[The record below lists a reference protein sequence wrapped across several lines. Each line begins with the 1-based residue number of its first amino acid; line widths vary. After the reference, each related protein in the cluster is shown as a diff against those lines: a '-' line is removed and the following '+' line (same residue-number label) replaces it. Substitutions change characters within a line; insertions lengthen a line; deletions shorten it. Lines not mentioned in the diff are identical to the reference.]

1 MKRPKFLKIIVP
13 LIFSLG
19 TFIFYACK
27 KDYAP
32 LPVVSYVDLT
42 KYMGVWYEIAHLPV
56 SFQEGCY
63 ATKATYTLRNDGVV
77 EVLNTCNKN
86 SLDGKLK
93 KAEGKA
99 FVADPTTNAKLKV
112 QFFWPFKGDY
122 WILDIGENYQYAV
135 VGEPSRENLWILS
148 RSPSIDQQVL
158 KNIIEKTNAQGFD
171 TSKLIYTK
179 HS

>member
-1 MKRPKFLKIIVP
+1 MKTLRNIKIATP
-13 LIFSLG
+13 LILLLV
-19 TFIFYACK
+19 TFILYACK
-27 KDYAP
+27 KEYAP
-32 LPVVSYVDLT
+32 LPVAPYVDLN
-42 KYMGVWYEIAHLPV
+42 KYMGVWYEIARLPV

-63 ATKATYTLRNDGVV
+63 ATKATYTLRNDGTV

-86 SLDGKLK
+86 SLEGKLK

-122 WILDIGENYQYAV
+122 WILDVGENYQYAV

-148 RSPSIDQQVL
+148 RNQSMNRGTL
-158 KNIIEKTNAQGFD
+158 EKLIEKVNSQGFD

-179 HS
+179 HF

>member
-1 MKRPKFLKIIVP
+1 MKRLQNIRIIVP
-13 LIFSLG
+13 IIFLLG
-19 TFIFYACK
+19 TIILYACK
-27 KDYAP
+27 KKYAP
-32 LPVVSYVDLT
+32 LPVVSYVDLK

-56 SFQEGCY
+56 SFQKGCY
-63 ATKATYTLRNDGVV
+63 ATKATYMLRNNGEV

-122 WILDIGENYQYAV
+122 WILDIGEDYQYAV

-148 RSPSIDQQVL
+148 RSPRIDQQVL
-158 KNIIEKTNAQGFD
+158 QNIIEKANTQGFD

-179 HS
+179 HF